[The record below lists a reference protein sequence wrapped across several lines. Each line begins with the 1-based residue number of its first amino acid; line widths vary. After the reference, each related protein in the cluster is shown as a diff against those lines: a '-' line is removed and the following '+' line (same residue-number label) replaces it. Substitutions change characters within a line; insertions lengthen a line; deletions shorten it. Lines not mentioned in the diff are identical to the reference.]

1 MSSIILLF
9 ATSLSGAFTEE
20 PADIVAIALG
30 ERDETIVASIVD
42 DRGRVAIVDTIGDT
56 LAETSFDTEILD
68 LAATADASRIVVLRT
83 DAVVLLEP
91 TLAVVWEQRLPA
103 AIDDGHIAIGEEGT
117 IAVATDDRVRS
128 IATDGRAGFDV
139 ATGLSEV
146 TALAVLDDGLVVTGG
161 TRERSS
167 RAALVAREP
176 SGAMRWDLWSGTTTE
191 APVTAI
197 VDARRGG
204 DGELYVVADADGPG
218 EGHTRV
224 AWFARAGADGTLHAT
239 GTLGFDAP
247 YSTVR
252 ADAIA
257 ADALGNVLLVGASTH
272 EIEDGVAIESP
283 RGVTGWYR
291 MLGADLRTQIVS
303 REFAVEDLDGD
314 RNMLVAGDHRAV
326 AMTPAVD
333 DDPARIVLLPTHP
346 DQTKKEKTPDRDD
359 VGTFGY
365 ESGASGIDPTCYC
378 DAKRET
384 SPGWWA
390 ATIALVVL
398 GRPRRRVG

>member
-1 MSSIILLF
+1 MTSSTILLL
-9 ATSLSGAFTEE
+9 ATSLSGTVTEE

-30 ERDETIVASIVD
+30 ERDETIIASTVD
-42 DRGRVAIVDTIGDT
+42 DHGRVAIVDALG
-56 LAETSFDTEILD
+56 ETTTETTFDTEILD
-68 LAATADASRIVVLRT
+68 LAATTDASRIVVLRS
-83 DAVVLLEP
+83 DAIALLEP
-91 TLAVVWEQRLPA
+91 TLAVVWERRLPT
-103 AIDDGHIAIGEEGT
+103 AIGDGHIAIGEDGT
-117 IAVATDDRVRS
+117 IGIAAEGRIRS
-128 IATDGRAGFDV
+128 IAADGRAGFDV
-139 ATGLSEV
+139 SSGLAEV
-146 TALAVLDDGLVVTGG
+146 TALAVLDDGLVVIGG
-161 TRERSS
+161 TRRSS
-167 RAALVAREP
+167 CAAVVAYEP
-176 SGAMRWDLWSGTTTE
+176 SGAVRWDPWSGCD
-191 APVTAI
+191 APVSAI
-197 VDARRGG
+197 VDARRGT
-204 DGELYVVADADGPG
+204 DGELYVLGEADGAG
-218 EGHTRV
+218 DGHTRI
-224 AWFARAGADGTLHAT
+224 AWFARAGADGSLRAT
-239 GTLGFDAP
+239 GTIAFDEP

-252 ADAIA
+252 PDAIA
-257 ADALGNVLLVGASTH
+257 ADARGNVLLVGASTH
-272 EIEDGVAIESP
+272 EVENGVAIESP

-333 DDPARIVLLPTHP
+333 DDPARIVLLPTNP